1 MDNNSTNI
9 NTNTNKNIMLETFN
23 QLSEIDQKNLLSLHC
38 RYHNTVRCEYN
49 KEKNATNKYLPTIIF
64 TVNYSKTKDNYEKE
78 MCTDLCQKSTP
89 FENNIC
95 IQYQHIIGILMHN
108 KEFNTDILD
117 NILIIHNNYAVHLKN
132 IDENNTSQGTSLHVD
147 INKIIIDSNKFKNK
161 RTDLNTLGII
171 AGITL
176 TCIVGI
182 VFCSYFEIK
191 PVPSTLTK
199 ELIELRRRK
208 MKL

>member
-1 MDNNSTNI
+1 MDNY
-9 NTNTNKNIMLETFN
+9 TNTNKNIMLETFN
-23 QLSEIDQKNLLSLHC
+23 QLSETEQKDLLSLHC

-49 KEKNATNKYLPTIIF
+49 KEKNTTSKYLPTIIF
-64 TVNYSKTKDNYEKE
+64 TIFYSKTIDDYEKE
-78 MCTDLCQKSTP
+78 ICTSLCQKSTP

-108 KEFNTDILD
+108 KEFNTDVLD

-132 IDENNTSQGTSLHVD
+132 IDENNTSQGTSLHID
-147 INKIIIDSNKFKNK
+147 INRIIIDSNKFKNK
-161 RTDLNTLGII
+161 KTDSNIIGII

-176 TCIVGI
+176 VTCIGI
-182 VFCSYFEIK
+182 VCCSYFEIK
-191 PVPSTLTK
+191 PVTSTLTK
-199 ELIELRRRK
+199 ELIELRRGK